1 MGSICLHSA
10 AIPEDFNNTMFR
22 EDEHSHAKSDIPSQ
36 EPTVTQL
43 QTLWNSQK
51 DRGII
56 LAFQPSASF
65 LIEMCPMG
73 QAV

>member
-36 EPTVTQL
+36 EPHGHPVTNVVEF
-43 QTLWNSQK
+43 TKRSRDNT
-51 DRGII
+51 GI
-56 LAFQPSASF
+56 SAKCFFSH
-65 LIEMCPMG
+65 
-73 QAV
+73 